1 MKDPTL
7 AGTRLD
13 QYFHVCSFFN
23 SRDEEYD
30 VLTPFYREEF
40 EGGENMLHIVAPQNK
55 NDHLERLTAKGVNA
69 QQCVDCGQLTV
80 LGWEDAYLNEG
91 RFDQDRMLTAVQ
103 SLLDASKKAGFPRMR
118 IMGNMNWALSGP
130 IPGSEQVIEYEARV
144 NEVLT
149 RNRQPAVCV
158 YDIALLS
165 ATMMMDILRTHPL
178 TLIGGVVHRNPF
190 YLPPEQIIPQLK
202 ARRRE
207 QSAQLH

>member
-30 VLTPFYREEF
+30 VLTPFYREALD
-40 EGGENMLHIVAPQNK
+40 GGENMLHIVEPRNRQ
-55 NDHLERLTAKGVNA
+55 DHLARLQTKGVNA
-69 QQCVDCGQLTV
+69 QHCVDCGQLCV
-80 LGWEDAYLNEG
+80 LGWEEAYLTEG
-91 RFDQDRMLTAVQ
+91 RFDQDRMLGAVQ
-103 SLLDASKKAGFPRMR
+103 TLLDASKQAGYPRMR
-118 IMGNMNWALSGP
+118 IMGNMNWALGGL
-130 IPGSEQVIEYEARV
+130 IPGAEQVIEYEARV
-144 NEVLT
+144 NDVLA

-178 TLIGGVVHRNPF
+178 TLIGGVVHQNPF
-190 YLPPEQIIPQLK
+190 YIPAEQLLPQLK
-202 ARRRE
+202 DRRRE
-207 QSAQLH
+207 QSAPFH